1 MNTYIYMLKAGL
13 EGEKKEVYTEQGSK
27 KVKWVKNGERKPLTW
42 YKVTHTCQLGK
53 H

>member
-1 MNTYIYMLKAGL
+1 MLKAGL

-42 YKVTHTCQLGK
+42 YKVTHTHVNLENINIVL
-53 H
+53 